1 MPPQVCFS
9 GCSGLHDTFK
19 VRVDKP
25 LAWEWEAMM
34 PAVPGD
40 SVGQKQEYG
49 SPVLV
54 GKEREQ
60 GNLNA
65 EPLKA
70 LCRWQEMQKEL
81 EDFHGI

>member
-1 MPPQVCFS
+1 
-9 GCSGLHDTFK
+9 
-19 VRVDKP
+19 
-25 LAWEWEAMM
+25 MM

-60 GNLNA
+60 GNLSA